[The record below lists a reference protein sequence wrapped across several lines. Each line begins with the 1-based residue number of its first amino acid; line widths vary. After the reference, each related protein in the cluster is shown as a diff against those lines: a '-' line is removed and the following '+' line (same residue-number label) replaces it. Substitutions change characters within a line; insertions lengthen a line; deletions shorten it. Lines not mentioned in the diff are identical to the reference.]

1 MRRIVQWGRRLL
13 YPGWGWVIC
22 LTLASG
28 AGLLWV
34 FLGGHEGHPAAYGV
48 YVLSAYGLTVLT
60 AAAVRLGRN
69 LRRRAAEVPL
79 LVRWRG
85 DDAFRVAVGLAVSLV
100 INLGY
105 AVLRVV
111 SAVRYASFWDGALGI
126 YYILLC
132 AVRVYLIRRIPRD
145 GAGDRRRELR
155 TCRWAGCYLLAVNL
169 ALVWISVQIVRDGR
183 GYDYPGTLIYA
194 VAAHAFYSLALA
206 VANGVRYRSLRGP
219 VLTAAKA
226 VSLTTALVSIFSLE
240 TAMLAQFR
248 RGGGLPALD
257 DRGHGRRRLR
267 AGAVHCAVSRGL
279 RRPETETTVRR
290 ERLWFTSSFWRTTP
304 SSTRLS
310 ARTSTTAAS
319 RPRAA

>member
-79 LVRWRG
+79 LIRWRG

-145 GAGDRRRELR
+145 GAGDRRRELQ

-240 TAMLAQFR
+240 TAMLAQF
-248 RGGGLPALD
+248 GGEAGFQHRMTAAT
-257 DRGHGRRRLR
+257 G
-267 AGAVHCAVSRGL
+267 GAVCALVLCIALFLVVSAGRKL
-279 RRPETETTVRR
+279 KQ
-290 ERLWFTSSFWRTTP
+290 L
-304 SSTRLS
+304 
-310 ARTSTTAAS
+310 
-319 RPRAA
+319 